1 MQLALALGRFDMP
14 VGEMQVEGHI
24 GLFYFLG
31 APAQGATFLGHCRGN
46 LRFCLGSRVCTQRTL
61 RSIDILPRRRGSI
74 GHGRL
79 TLKHAYGFLQDYSAL
94 EE

>member
-1 MQLALALGRFDMP
+1 MP

-31 APAQGATFLGHCRGN
+31 LPAQGATLLGDRRGH
-46 LRFCLGSRVCTQRTL
+46 LRFCLGPRVCTQRAL

-79 TLKHAYGFLQDYSAL
+79 GTLKHAYGFLKDYSAL